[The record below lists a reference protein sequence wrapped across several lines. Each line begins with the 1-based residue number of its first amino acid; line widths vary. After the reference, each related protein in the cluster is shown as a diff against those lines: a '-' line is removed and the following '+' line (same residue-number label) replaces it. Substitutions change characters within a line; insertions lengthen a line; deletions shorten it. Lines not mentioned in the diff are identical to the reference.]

1 MPDETKRDGGRGDR
15 LRVLVVDDSE
25 LFRTGLR
32 TLLASEGFDLADSAS
47 GEAAI
52 RRAPSFLPHVVL
64 MDVRMPGMS
73 GIEAT
78 RLVLEAAP
86 GTAVMMFTGSG
97 DCAEMLEAVRAGAS
111 GYLLK
116 DAELADIIKAIR
128 ATAAG
133 HSAIAPQ
140 VAGALLANVREN
152 LMAARRASPMAA
164 LPLSSRERQVLALL
178 VAGCD
183 NVEIARQL
191 YISPSTVK
199 NHVSRLLEK
208 LGVDNRVQ
216 AAGYAIRNGL
226 VDGSAVPVA
235 AAAPAA

>member
-1 MPDETKRDGGRGDR
+1 MAQKTKNRSSAEH
-15 LRVLVVDDSE
+15 LRVLLVDDSE
-25 LFRTGLR
+25 LFRTGLKSM
-32 TLLASEGFDLADSAS
+32 LATEDLEIADSAS

-52 RRAPSFLPHVVL
+52 RRARSFRPSVVL

-78 RLVLEAAP
+78 RLLLEAVP
-86 GTAVMMFTGSG
+86 GTPVLMFTGSA
-97 DCAEMLEAVRAGAS
+97 DCAEMLQAVHAGAS

-116 DAELADIIKAIR
+116 DADIAEIVRAIR

-133 HSAIAPQ
+133 YSAIAPQ
-140 VAGALLANVREN
+140 VAGALVANVREN
-152 LMAARRASPMAA
+152 LVASQRTSLAAEC
-164 LPLSSRERQVLALL
+164 PLSAREKDVLALL
-178 VAGCD
+178 AAGCD
-183 NVEIARQL
+183 NIEIARRL

-216 AAGYAIRNGL
+216 AAGYAIRHGL
-226 VDGSAVPVA
+226 VDARAPLVAVTA
-235 AAAPAA
+235 A

>member
-1 MPDETKRDGGRGDR
+1 MADLTTSDPSGAQG
-15 LRVLVVDDSE
+15 LRVLIVDDSE

-32 TLLASEGFDLADSAS
+32 SLLATEGFEIVDSAS

-52 RRAPSFLPHVVL
+52 VRARRFRPHVVL
-64 MDVRMPGMS
+64 MDLRMPGMS

-86 GTAVMMFTGSG
+86 ATAVMMFTGSD
-97 DCAEMLEAVRAGAS
+97 DCAEMLEALRAGAS

-116 DAELADIIKAIR
+116 QADFADIVKAIR
-128 ATAAG
+128 AAAAG
-133 HSAIAPQ
+133 YCTIAPQ
-140 VAGALLANVREN
+140 VAGALVANVRDN
-152 LMAARRASPMAA
+152 LVASDAQAATGAPA
-164 LPLSSRERQVLALL
+164 LSGREKQVLALL
-178 VAGCD
+178 AAGYD
-183 NVEIARQL
+183 NLEIAGQL

-216 AAGYAIRNGL
+216 AAGYAIRHGL
-226 VDGSAVPVA
+226 VDGRSVRIAAVPA
-235 AAAPAA
+235 A

>member
-1 MPDETKRDGGRGDR
+1 MLDEINIGQRCGER

-25 LFRTGLR
+25 LFRTGMR
-32 TLLASEGFDLADSAS
+32 TLLASEGFDLDDSAS

-52 RRAPSFLPHVVL
+52 RRARSFVPHVVL

-78 RLVLEAAP
+78 RHVLEAAP
-86 GTAVMMFTGSG
+86 GTAVMMFTGSS

-133 HSAIAPQ
+133 YSAIAPQ
-140 VAGALLANVREN
+140 VAGALVANVREN
-152 LMAARRASPMAA
+152 LVASQCAPPPGAQS
-164 LPLSSRERQVLALL
+164 LSHRERQVLGLL
-178 VAGCD
+178 TAGCD
-183 NVEIARQL
+183 NLAIARQL

-216 AAGYAIRNGL
+216 AAGYAIRHGL
-226 VDGSAVPVA
+226 VDSPVGPVA
-235 AAAPAA
+235 VVPAA

>member
-1 MPDETKRDGGRGDR
+1 MAAKTEIASSTGR
-15 LRVLVVDDSE
+15 LRVLLVDDSE

-32 TLLASEGFDLADSAS
+32 SLLATEDLEIVDSAS

-52 RRAPSFLPHVVL
+52 RRARSFRPDVVL

-78 RLVLEAAP
+78 GLLLEAVP
-86 GTAVMMFTGSG
+86 GTAVLMFTGSS
-97 DCAEMLEAVRAGAS
+97 DCAEMLQAVQAGAS

-116 DAELADIIKAIR
+116 DADIAEIVRAIR

-133 HSAIAPQ
+133 YSAIAPQ
-140 VAGALLANVREN
+140 VAGALVANVREN
-152 LMAARRASPMAA
+152 LAASQRTLPAA
-164 LPLSSRERQVLALL
+164 ECPLSARERDVLALL
-178 VAGCD
+178 AAGCD
-183 NVEIARQL
+183 NAEIAQRL

-199 NHVSRLLEK
+199 NHVSHLLEK

-216 AAGYAIRNGL
+216 AACYAIRHGL
-226 VDGSAVPVA
+226 VEARPPLVVV
-235 AAAPAA
+235 PAA